1 MQTART
7 KWLAYTVLV
16 GLLPIFSRFLVWLVT
31 KEGSIEPFSPQD
43 FIAFGLVLHISNI
56 NEIEHLVGA
65 DRSWKTTQNGISA
78 FFIAVHG
85 VLFCLTLIGG
95 DAIDQRA
102 IMYCVGSIA
111 LTSLA
116 ISYSLFNRIARN
128 HLIHS
133 EHLP

>member
-85 VLFCLTLIGG
+85 VLFSLTLIGG
-95 DAIDQRA
+95 DAIDQQA

-116 ISYSLFNRIARN
+116 ISYSLFNRIERN
-128 HLIHS
+128 HLTHS
-133 EHLP
+133 EHLS

>member
-31 KEGSIEPFSPQD
+31 KQGSIEPFAPQD

-65 DRSWKTTQNGISA
+65 DRSWKTTQNGMSA
-78 FFIAVHG
+78 FFIAIHG

-95 DAIDQRA
+95 DAIDQQA
-102 IMYCVGSIA
+102 IMYCVAAIA
-111 LTSLA
+111 LTSLS
-116 ISYSLFNRIARN
+116 ISYSLFNRIARIDLT
-128 HLIHS
+128 HP
-133 EHLP
+133 EHAQ

>member
-65 DRSWKTTQNGISA
+65 DRSRKTTQNDISA

-102 IMYCVGSIA
+102 IMYCVAAIV
-111 LTSLA
+111 LTSLS
-116 ISYSLFNRIARN
+116 ISYSLFNRIAG
-128 HLIHS
+128 IHATQ
-133 EHLP
+133 PKDVP